1 MSLVKLLVKPIAGK
15 KYPLIFIGDGN
26 TSEITFSESWDSL
39 TNHGQLKPEEI
50 EFDRVSLYN
59 AIRGYL
65 DEKGVSYK
73 SQGKVSNDSL
83 LRLDED
89 KDIRTLIS
97 FLSDV
102 KKYNAIENRIHS
114 GDEQKAL
121 DEFKE
126 QLGKYASKYR

>member
-1 MSLVKLLVKPIAGK
+1 M
-15 KYPLIFIGDGN
+15 
-26 TSEITFSESWDSL
+26 EI
-39 TNHGQLKPEEI
+39 K
-50 EFDRVSLYN
+50 FDRVNLYN
-59 AIRGYL
+59 ALRGYL

-73 SQGKVSNDSL
+73 PQGEVSTDFL

-89 KDIRTLIS
+89 KDILTAMK
-97 FLSDV
+97 FLGDV
-102 KKYNAIENRIHS
+102 KKYNQLENRSHS